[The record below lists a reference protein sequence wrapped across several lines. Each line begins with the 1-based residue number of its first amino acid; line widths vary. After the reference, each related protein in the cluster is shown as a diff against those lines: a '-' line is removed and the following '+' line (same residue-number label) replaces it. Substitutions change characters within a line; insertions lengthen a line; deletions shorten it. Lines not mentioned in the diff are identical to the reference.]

1 MMIILLT
8 VACALKTGGERYQAS
23 DEESNHEVYAPL
35 CAIDPNARLR
45 VYISRQ
51 PLKHLRLGR
60 NSVDPITETIAEGKN
75 GGVVAAR
82 RVNAD
87 PIAKHIA
94 VELSWIYERND

>member
-1 MMIILLT
+1 
-8 VACALKTGGERYQAS
+8 
-23 DEESNHEVYAPL
+23 
-35 CAIDPNARLR
+35 
-45 VYISRQ
+45 
-51 PLKHLRLGR
+51 LGR

>member
-1 MMIILLT
+1 MGCNL
-8 VACALKTGGERYQAS
+8 
-23 DEESNHEVYAPL
+23 
-35 CAIDPNARLR
+35 
-45 VYISRQ
+45 
-51 PLKHLRLGR
+51 
-60 NSVDPITETIAEGKN
+60 VDPITETIAEGKN